1 MAITM
6 SNLKKNMRTLEKRVD
21 ALCKAETFID
31 GAVEEKIDQLQTR
44 SGSGKTAAPD
54 PHNMSEGEFVDG
66 TVKKPEKAMQ
76 SRSGSGAGVGDKF
89 VGINQT
95 GRHFNDGAV
104 DKEEMV
110 KCGCGASKK
119 TAKKGKGKGPAKV
132 AQRAK
137 SAGVPTPK
145 GGDASKKTSKKK

>member
-6 SNLKKNMRTLEKRVD
+6 SNLKKNMRTLEQRVD

-31 GAVEEKIDQLQTR
+31 GAVEEKIDQLQSK
-44 SGSGKTAAPD
+44 SGSGKTANPD

-66 TVKKPEKAMQ
+66 TVKKPEKAMP
-76 SRSGSGAGVGDKF
+76 SKAGSGAGVGEKF
-89 VGINQT
+89 VGMNQT
-95 GRHFNDGAV
+95 GRHFNDGAT

-110 KCGCGASKK
+110 KGCGLAKKK
-119 TAKKGKGKGPAKV
+119 TAKKGTGKGPAKV

-137 SAGVPTPK
+137 SAGVPNPT
-145 GGDASKKTSKKK
+145 GGDSSKKTSKK